1 MSRESAATK
10 NKKFVKDKS
19 NLKDTTS
26 IFRKQRPTLSQ
37 NFSFPAKSAC
47 EDAMQKSIDGKV
59 KHVQG
64 NDDTR
69 VKASSTLHHSN
80 KSKNSEMNSTK
91 EKRNNEGSNKRTTLT
106 SMPSLKRSVN
116 SAVRQRNICS
126 GFSSRLE
133 ERAEK
138 RKEFYSKLEEKTLA
152 KEAEKTNQQAKSKEN
167 QEVEI
172 KQLRKSLTF
181 KATPMPSFYKE
192 PPPKVEL
199 NKIPTTRPR
208 SPKLGRHKESSA
220 MNNNSEETKANIIKM

>member
-106 SMPSLKRSVN
+106 SMPSLKRSVVVILFPHCI
-116 SAVRQRNICS
+116 SLLLTLFIKNILILCDS
-126 GFSSRLE
+126 LE
-133 ERAEK
+133 CLLQLLLSPRATHL
-138 RKEFYSKLEEKTLA
+138 RHPY
-152 KEAEKTNQQAKSKEN
+152 KS
-167 QEVEI
+167 QHLLSILYVI
-172 KQLRKSLTF
+172 
-181 KATPMPSFYKE
+181 
-192 PPPKVEL
+192 
-199 NKIPTTRPR
+199 
-208 SPKLGRHKESSA
+208 
-220 MNNNSEETKANIIKM
+220 